1 MAPRRRESKPA
12 DTPEIPETG
21 ATSEPTADAT
31 PARPRRT
38 RMTADATTPAAGD
51 GRAPRRRRVHSHAP
65 AASLALLAGSQAGA
79 EQPGSAEG
87 SAPDGET
94 EGQPTAGPA
103 IPQILPVLP
112 LRGGTVVFPLAVVP
126 LLVGQERSIKLIDD
140 VMRGDRLVALVAQTS
155 DAQEQAGPDDLH
167 QIGTA
172 GVIHQLMRGA
182 DGTIRLVVQGL
193 ERIKL
198 GEFEQAEPYLKARV
212 IVAAETISTGV
223 ETQGLRRALVDLF
236 RRLVPLVEELPNELV
251 GAVESLEDPRQL
263 AYLVAS
269 TIPLPGP
276 TRQEL
281 LEEDV
286 LDTKMQRLV
295 ELLQHELAV
304 RELGQKITTET
315 RERMTKAQ
323 REYFL
328 REQLR
333 AIRRELGEEEE
344 NGDLGQLRKRIEE
357 VGLPEE
363 ARREADRELGRLA
376 NVPPASPEHGII
388 RTYLDWM
395 ASLPWSTL
403 TGGEIDVPKARQ
415 ILDEDHYDLEKI
427 KDRILEYLA
436 VKKLRQERQATAA
449 ELVEDGSVETPAP
462 NTQSETP
469 TDRVAREPI
478 LCFVGPPGVGKT
490 SLGQSIARSLGRKFV
505 RISLGGVHDE
515 SEIRGHRR
523 TYIGALPGR
532 IIQSIRRAEARD
544 PVFMLD
550 EIDKVGADWRGDP
563 SSALLEVLDPA
574 QNHSFVDNYL
584 GVGFDLSQV
593 LFLTTANTLDTIP
606 APLRDRMEVLPLSGY
621 TDDEKVQ
628 IARTYLV
635 PKQLTAHGLRP
646 EELTIEEGALRAVIR
661 GYTREAGVRN
671 LDREVATLC
680 RKVAREIAEGRTEP
694 KVLTADDVV
703 HYLGRLRFID
713 EVAERTERP
722 GVATGLAW
730 TPTGGD
736 VLFVEATCMPSR
748 NEQLILTGMLGDVMR
763 ESAQAALSYIRAYGG
778 RLVGPGKNGALGSKR
793 SGRKNGAAVPACAD
807 LDGSV
812 FEGATIHLHVPAGA
826 IPKDGPS
833 AGVTMLTALASLA
846 TGRPVRS
853 DLAMTGELTLRGKVL
868 PIGGVKE
875 KVLAAHRAGIKT
887 ILLPRQN
894 ERELEEDV
902 PPELRES
909 LTIHF
914 VDTAEEVLAHA
925 LEPAAERTKASAPR
939 SKGKAT
945 AAKGGTGPR
954 AARGKSAAG

>member
-1 MAPRRRESKPA
+1 MAPRRRAPKQA
-12 DTPEIPETG
+12 
-21 ATSEPTADAT
+21 EPTAPPADSDDARTAPEATAPEDAEAPVAAAPEAAVGESDAT
-31 PARPRRT
+31 AEATDAPEPDAATAEAPARPRR
-38 RMTADATTPAAGD
+38 RRARSRTA
-51 GRAPRRRRVHSHAP
+51 AP
-65 AASLALLAGSQAGA
+65 AAAGPAIL
-79 EQPGSAEG
+79 
-87 SAPDGET
+87 D
-94 EGQPTAGPA
+94 PTAGPT
-103 IPQILPVLP
+103 IPDTLPVLP

-126 LLVGQERSIKLIDD
+126 LLVGQERSIKLIDE
-140 VMRGDRLVALVAQTS
+140 VMRGDRLVALVAQTPDS
-155 DAQEQAGPDDLH
+155 PELAGPDDLH
-167 QIGTA
+167 KVGTA
-172 GVIHQLMRGA
+172 GVIHQLMRSP
-182 DGTIRLVVQGL
+182 DGTIRLVIQGL
-193 ERIKL
+193 ERIRI
-198 GEFEQAEPYLKARV
+198 GDFTATEPYLKAN
-212 IVAAETISTGV
+212 ITIAPETISTGV
-223 ETQGLRRALVDLF
+223 ETQALRRAVVDLF
-236 RRLVPLVEELPNELV
+236 RRLVPLMDDLPNELV
-251 GAVESLEDPRQL
+251 GAVEALEDPRQL

-276 TRQEL
+276 VRQEL

-286 LDTKMQRLV
+286 LDTKLQRLV

-333 AIRRELGEEEE
+333 AIRRELGEEDE
-344 NGDLGQLRKRIEE
+344 NGEPGDLRKRIEE
-357 VGLPEE
+357 AGLPEE
-363 ARREADRELGRLA
+363 ARREAERELNRLS

-395 ASLPWSTL
+395 ASLPWTKL
-403 TGGEIDVPKARQ
+403 TGSEIDVPRARA

-436 VKKLRQERQATAA
+436 VKKLRQERLARAA
-449 ELVEDGSVETPAP
+449 ETVDESSTETPAP

-490 SLGQSIARSLGRKFV
+490 SLGQSIARALGRKFV

-515 SEIRGHRR
+515 AEIRGHRR

-532 IIQSIRRAEARD
+532 IIQSLRRAEARD

-574 QNHSFVDNYL
+574 QNNSFADNYL
-584 GVGFDLSQV
+584 GVSFDLSQV
-593 LFLTTANTLDTIP
+593 LFLTTANNLDTIP
-606 APLRDRMEVLPLSGY
+606 APLRDRMEVLQLSGY
-621 TDDEKVQ
+621 TDAEKIQ
-628 IARTYLV
+628 IARKYLV
-635 PKQLTAHGLRP
+635 SKQLAAHGLLT
-646 EELTIEEGALRAVIR
+646 EELTIEDEALRVVIR

-671 LDREVATLC
+671 LDREIASLC

-694 KVLTADDVV
+694 VTLTADLVPT
-703 HYLGRLRFID
+703 YLGRVRFID

-730 TPTGGD
+730 TPSGGD
-736 VLFVEATCMPSR
+736 VLFIEATCMPSHDER
-748 NEQLILTGMLGDVMR
+748 LILTGMLGDVMR

-778 RLVGPGKNGALGSKR
+778 ALVGPGSNGGGKNGPAGSA
-793 SGRKNGAAVPACAD
+793 GGPPPCAG
-807 LDGSV
+807 LDGRV
-812 FEGATIHLHVPAGA
+812 FEGKTIHLHVPAGA

-833 AGVTMLTALASLA
+833 AGITMLTALASLA

-853 DLAMTGELTLRGKVL
+853 GLAMTGELTLRGKVL
-868 PIGGVKE
+868 PIGGLKE

-887 ILLPRQN
+887 VMLPRQN
-894 ERELEEDV
+894 ERDLLEDV
-902 PPELRES
+902 PPELRDE
-909 LTIHF
+909 LTFII

-925 LEPAAERTKASAPR
+925 LEPASEPTSAPAPA
-939 SKGKAT
+939 STSAPAAAPVDVVSGGAT
-945 AAKGGTGPR
+945 A
-954 AARGKSAAG
+954 

>member
-1 MAPRRRESKPA
+1 MAPRRRTSTSTPA
-12 DTPEIPETG
+12 DAAEAVASAAPKVRAARPGRRVRKAAESAETAAPASRKRTARYDEAVFG
-21 ATSEPTADAT
+21 EAVYAGDDAADAQ
-31 PARPRRT
+31 
-38 RMTADATTPAAGD
+38 
-51 GRAPRRRRVHSHAP
+51 AP
-65 AASLALLAGSQAGA
+65 AGEQAA
-79 EQPGSAEG
+79 AAEG
-87 SAPDGET
+87 EADG
-94 EGQPTAGPA
+94 QATAGPA
-103 IPQILPVLP
+103 IPEILPVLP

-167 QIGTA
+167 EIGSA
-172 GVIHQLMRGA
+172 GVIHQLMRSP
-182 DGTIRLVVQGL
+182 DGTVRLVIQGL
-193 ERIKL
+193 ERIRF
-198 GEFEQAEPYLKARV
+198 GEFVQTEPYLKARV
-212 IVAAETISTGV
+212 EVAPETISTGV
-223 ETQGLRRALVDLF
+223 ETQGLRRAVVDLF

-286 LDTKMQRLV
+286 LDAKLQRLV

-333 AIRRELGEEEE
+333 AIRRELGDEEE
-344 NGDLGQLRKRIEE
+344 NGDVGQLRKRIEE
-357 VGLPEE
+357 AGLPEE
-363 ARREADRELGRLA
+363 AKREADRELGRLA

-395 ASLPWSTL
+395 ASLPWSKL

-436 VKKLRQERQATAA
+436 VKKLRQERQALAA
-449 ELVEDGSVETPAP
+449 EVVEDGSVDTPAP

-515 SEIRGHRR
+515 SEVRGHRR

-606 APLRDRMEVLPLSGY
+606 APLRDRMEVLQLSGY
-621 TDDEKVQ
+621 TDAEKVQ

-635 PKQLTAHGLRP
+635 PKQLAAHGLRP
-646 EELTIEEGALRAVIR
+646 EELSITEEALRAVIR

-671 LDREVATLC
+671 LDREVASLC

>member
-1 MAPRRRESKPA
+1 MAPRRRAAKAAAPA
-12 DTPEIPETG
+12 DASDTPATTTPEAAESSD
-21 ATSEPTADAT
+21 ATASAESSGESDVLTEATADEH
-31 PARPRRT
+31 
-38 RMTADATTPAAGD
+38 G
-51 GRAPRRRRVHSHAP
+51 
-65 AASLALLAGSQAGA
+65 ASTQQDDGSQVQGT
-79 EQPGSAEG
+79 PTI
-87 SAPDGET
+87 PDT
-94 EGQPTAGPA
+94 
-103 IPQILPVLP
+103 LPIMP
-112 LRGGTVVFPLAVVP
+112 LRGGTVIFPLAVVP

-140 VMRGDRLVALVAQTS
+140 VMRGDRLVALVAQKT
-155 DAQEQAGPDDLH
+155 DTPEQAGPEH
-167 QIGTA
+167 IHEIGTA
-172 GVIHQLMRGA
+172 GVIHQLMRSP
-182 DGTIRLVVQGL
+182 DGTVRLVVQGL
-193 ERIKL
+193 ERIRV
-198 GEFEQAEPYLKARV
+198 GEYLQTEPYLKARV
-212 IVAAETISTGV
+212 SVAQETVSTGV
-223 ETQGLRRALVDLF
+223 ETQALRRALVDLF
-236 RRLVPLVEELPNELV
+236 RRLVPLIEELPNELI
-251 GAVESLEDPRQL
+251 GAVETLEDPRQV

-276 TRQEL
+276 VRQEL

-286 LDTKMQRLV
+286 LDTKLQRLV

-333 AIRRELGEEEE
+333 AIRRELGDEDE
-344 NGDLGQLRKRIEE
+344 NGEPAQLRKRIEE
-357 VGLPEE
+357 AGLPEE
-363 ARREADRELGRLA
+363 ARREADRELSRLA

-395 ASLPWSTL
+395 ASLPWSKL
-403 TGGEIDVPKARQ
+403 TGGEIDVPKAHE

-436 VKKLRQERQATAA
+436 VKKLRQDRQATAA
-449 ELVEDGSVETPAP
+449 EVIEDSSVETPAP

-505 RISLGGVHDE
+505 RISLGGIHDE
-515 SEIRGHRR
+515 AEIRGHRR

-532 IIQSIRRAEARD
+532 IIQAIRRAEARD

-574 QNHSFVDNYL
+574 QNNSFTDNYL
-584 GVGFDLSQV
+584 AVGFDLSQV

-606 APLRDRMEVLPLSGY
+606 APLRDRMEVLQLSGY
-621 TDDEKVQ
+621 TDAEKVQ
-628 IARTYLV
+628 IAQKYLV
-635 PKQLTAHGLRP
+635 PKQLAAHGLRP
-646 EELTIEEGALRAVIR
+646 EELSITEEALRAVIR

-671 LDREVATLC
+671 LDREVASLC

-694 KVLTADDVV
+694 KVVTPDDVTR
-703 HYLGRLRFID
+703 YLGRRRFID

-736 VLFVEATCMPSR
+736 VLFVEATCIPSK

-763 ESAQAALSYIRAYGG
+763 ESAQAALSYIRAYGNSLVKPPANGSSGG
-778 RLVGPGKNGALGSKR
+778 RRVAGKNGTTS
-793 SGRKNGAAVPACAD
+793 VPTPPACAG

-875 KVLAAHRAGIKT
+875 KVLAAHRAGITT

-902 PPELRES
+902 PAELRES
-909 LTIHF
+909 LNIIY
-914 VDTAEEVLAHA
+914 VDTAEEVLQYA
-925 LEPAAERTKASAPR
+925 LEPAPEPATPPAKNGTTRPARTRAAAGTKSGTSRSASR
-939 SKGKAT
+939 SK
-945 AAKGGTGPR
+945 
-954 AARGKSAAG
+954 AAR